1 MVDFLVRR
9 DDPRAFRIDAGE
21 PARSDVAAGTVQFEV
36 ERFGLTANNLTYAVF
51 ADRVALLGLLLRAA
65 GMGSGPRLGLRQ
77 GPHLRRRRRRGG

>member
-21 PARSDVAAGTVQFEV
+21 PARSDAPAGAVQFEI

-51 ADRVALLGLLLRAA
+51 ADRWRYWDFFSAPEGWGRIPV
-65 GMGSGPRLGLRQ
+65 
-77 GPHLRRRRRRGG
+77 